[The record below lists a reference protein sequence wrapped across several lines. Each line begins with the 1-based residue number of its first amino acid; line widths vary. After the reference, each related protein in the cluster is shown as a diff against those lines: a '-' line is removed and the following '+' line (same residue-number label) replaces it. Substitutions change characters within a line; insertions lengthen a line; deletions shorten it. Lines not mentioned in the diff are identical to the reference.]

1 MAKANWVKVNP
12 ASGSGNA
19 TVKVSSTSPHTGRS
33 ARSTKLTWTA
43 ANVDPIE
50 RVVNQAGKPTKDAFT
65 FQNEAAADKNTL
77 SVTLQGTA
85 NSKKLTFSVGSTS
98 GGLNLEIP
106 RTYTANSVVTNNG
119 AEISGD
125 PGATA
130 AYNFHV
136 IIIVPV
142 NTELIE
148 KTGQIIVTDEENNTA
163 TCTIRAAA
171 GDAYVTVEDKVIEL
185 NWEGSEE
192 SISVQSN
199 TSWTIS

>member
-19 TVKVSSTSPHTGRS
+19 TVKVSSTSPNTGRS

-50 RVVNQAGKPTKDAFT
+50 RTVNQAGKPTKDAFM
-65 FQNEAAADKNTL
+65 FQNEAAADKNTT
-77 SVTLQGTA
+77 SVTLQGAA
-85 NSKKLTFSVGSTS
+85 NSKKLTFSVGSTG
-98 GGLNLEIP
+98 GGLILSVP
-106 RTYTANSVVTNNG
+106 TTYTANSVVTNNG

-130 AYNFHV
+130 SYSFH
-136 IIIVPV
+136 IIIQVPV
-142 NTELIE
+142 NMELKE
-148 KTGQIIVTDEENNTA
+148 KTGQIIVTDEDNNTA
-163 TCTIRAAA
+163 TCTIRSAA

>member
-50 RVVNQAGKPTKDAFT
+50 RIVNQAGKPTKDAFT
-65 FQNEAAADKNTL
+65 FQNEAAADKNAM

-98 GGLNLEIP
+98 GGLALDP
-106 RTYTANSVVTNNG
+106 PSTYTANSVVTNNG

-130 AYNFHV
+130 TYNFHV

-142 NTELIE
+142 NKELIE

-163 TCTIRAAA
+163 TCTIRSAA

-199 TSWTIS
+199 TSWQIS

>member
-19 TVKVSSTSPHTGRS
+19 TVKVSSNGPHTGRS
-33 ARSTKLTWTA
+33 ARSSKLTWTA
-43 ANVDPIE
+43 ANVAPIE
-50 RVVNQAGKPTKDAFT
+50 RTVNQAGKPTKDAFK
-65 FQNEAAADKNTL
+65 FQNEAAADKNTT
-77 SVTLQGTA
+77 SVTLQGMA
-85 NSKKLTFSVGSTS
+85 NSKKLTFSVGSTG
-98 GGLNLEIP
+98 GGLNLTVP
-106 RTYTANSVVTNNG
+106 TTYNANSVVTNNG

-130 AYNFHV
+130 EYSFY
-136 IIIVPV
+136 IIIQVPV
-142 NTELIE
+142 NMELTE
-148 KTGQIIVTDEENNTA
+148 KTGQIIVTDEDNNTA
-163 TCTIRAAA
+163 TCTIRSAA

-199 TSWTIS
+199 TSWKIE